1 MRLAKRSLLAVLC
14 TLALTATAEN
24 RSSVHLVT
32 IQNSEL
38 VIEASQADGTYT
50 VRSTE
55 KVPLSVAARV
65 GAKVNGQWVFSTQ
78 YAQHK
83 TVTSAVADNLG
94 ESSQI
99 LMSNTGLAG
108 QPDLICALRL
118 HSKPA
123 FAEIQVEVRN
133 STEKPVTV
141 QGIRVLETQNSPVI
155 SMGASE
161 SSERVLSD
169 SWSEDRP
176 SMSIRDFAD
185 APDGMH
191 RGVGSQLIYNRDSKR
206 SFFVGALTSEKW
218 LTVLRLRI
226 DPKQPNSIAY
236 EVDSTGTTE
245 LTEENSL
252 RNSGPEDRI
261 ELSLPLAPGQSL
273 LSERVMASFS
283 NDYHAQL
290 EFYGDVIRRLH
301 HARVSAPTPIGWWS
315 WTAYYFGLNE
325 GAALTNANFLAARLK
340 DKGYEFFHID
350 EGYQYARGEYSTT
363 NADKFPS
370 GMKSLEYKV
379 QRLGL
384 TPGIW
389 TAPFEV
395 SERSWVYQNHKDWL
409 VHNPRGEP
417 IHAGYVTEDSQTK
430 KKLDQLYVLDTTN
443 PDAQDYLRKTYA
455 TLTKEWGIR
464 YIKLDFMED
473 SAVEGYYHR
482 PNTTALEA
490 QRIGLQVIRQAVGS
504 DVLLDKDG
512 SPILN
517 PVGLVDIGRTSVDTG
532 HTFEASKEAAPGIA
546 ARYYMNRNFFISD
559 PDAFSVSRQ
568 AVVDEEWHG
577 GKRPLTLD
585 EARVSIALSAVSGG
599 MFEIGDDLPTLFLD
613 ADRMALVENR
623 DLIDMARYAH
633 ASKPLDLMTYAP
645 EDGLPNVF
653 LLQESKRQSVL
664 TVFNWTDRVRQH
676 RFTLSGLGLGS
687 HGHNQILDVFD
698 PKRPVG
704 ENLDSISLDLAPRSV
719 RMLKII
725 DTSVPAA
732 APTVSVHVQ
741 DHGKT
746 GTPAQLSAVADADG
760 VPAVSYSWDFG
771 DGTTARVAS
780 VTHTFTHDGLFN
792 VRLRADGIEGVS
804 FEKTFTVMV
813 VGRVDTRFAP
823 ERFQRYTPER

>member
-1 MRLAKRSLLAVLC
+1 MRLAKRSLLAVLF

-24 RSSVHLVT
+24 RDTLHLVT

-38 VIEASQADGTYT
+38 VIETSQADGTYT

-55 KVPLSVAARV
+55 KAPLSVAARV
-65 GAKVNGQWVFSTQ
+65 GAKINGQWVFSTQ

-83 TVTSAVADNLG
+83 AVTSAVVDDLG

-133 STEKPVTV
+133 SAEKPVTV

-218 LTVLRLRI
+218 LTVLRLRV

-245 LTEENSL
+245 LTEANSL

-301 HARVSAPTPIGWWS
+301 HARISAPTPIGWWS

-325 GAALTNANFLAARLK
+325 GAALVNANFLAARLK

-370 GMKSLEYKV
+370 GMKSLEDKV

-409 VHNPRGEP
+409 VHNTRGEP

-430 KKLDQLYVLDTTN
+430 QKLDKLYVLDTTN

-473 SAVEGYYHR
+473 SAVEGNYHR

-490 QRIGLQVIRQAVGS
+490 QRIGLQVIRQTVGS

-585 EARVSIALSAVSGG
+585 EARTSIALSAVSGG
-599 MFEIGDDLPTLFLD
+599 MFEIGDDLPMLFLD

-645 EDGLPNVF
+645 EDGLPSVF
-653 LLQESKRQSVL
+653 LLRESKRQSVL
-664 TVFNWTDRVRQH
+664 TVFNWTDSVRQH

-687 HGHNQILDVFD
+687 RGHNQILDVFE
-698 PKRPVG
+698 PERPVG
-704 ENLDSISLDLAPRSV
+704 ENLDSISLDMAPRSV

-732 APTVSVHVQ
+732 APAVSVHVQ
-741 DHGKT
+741 DHAKT
-746 GTPAQLSAVADADG
+746 GTPAQFSAVADPDG

-813 VGRVDTRFAP
+813 EGRVNTRFAP
-823 ERFQRYTPER
+823 EHFQRYAQER

>member
-1 MRLAKRSLLAVLC
+1 M
-14 TLALTATAEN
+14 
-24 RSSVHLVT
+24 
-32 IQNSEL
+32 
-38 VIEASQADGTYT
+38 
-50 VRSTE
+50 
-55 KVPLSVAARV
+55 
-65 GAKVNGQWVFSTQ
+65 
-78 YAQHK
+78 
-83 TVTSAVADNLG
+83 
-94 ESSQI
+94 
-99 LMSNTGLAG
+99 
-108 QPDLICALRL
+108 
-118 HSKPA
+118 
-123 FAEIQVEVRN
+123 
-133 STEKPVTV
+133 
-141 QGIRVLETQNSPVI
+141 
-155 SMGASE
+155 
-161 SSERVLSD
+161 
-169 SWSEDRP
+169 
-176 SMSIRDFAD
+176 
-185 APDGMH
+185 
-191 RGVGSQLIYNRDSKR
+191 
-206 SFFVGALTSEKW
+206 
-218 LTVLRLRI
+218 
-226 DPKQPNSIAY
+226 
-236 EVDSTGTTE
+236 
-245 LTEENSL
+245 
-252 RNSGPEDRI
+252 
-261 ELSLPLAPGQSL
+261 
-273 LSERVMASFS
+273 
-283 NDYHAQL
+283 
-290 EFYGDVIRRLH
+290 
-301 HARVSAPTPIGWWS
+301 
-315 WTAYYFGLNE
+315 
-325 GAALTNANFLAARLK
+325 
-340 DKGYEFFHID
+340 
-350 EGYQYARGEYSTT
+350 
-363 NADKFPS
+363 
-370 GMKSLEYKV
+370 
-379 QRLGL
+379 
-384 TPGIW
+384 
-389 TAPFEV
+389 
-395 SERSWVYQNHKDWL
+395 
-409 VHNPRGEP
+409 
-417 IHAGYVTEDSQTK
+417 
-430 KKLDQLYVLDTTN
+430 
-443 PDAQDYLRKTYA
+443 
-455 TLTKEWGIR
+455 
-464 YIKLDFMED
+464 
-473 SAVEGYYHR
+473 
-482 PNTTALEA
+482 
-490 QRIGLQVIRQAVGS
+490 IRQAVGS

-653 LLQESKRQSVL
+653 LLQESRRQSVL

-676 RFTLSGLGLGS
+676 RFTLSDLGLGS

-725 DTSVPAA
+725 DTSVPVA